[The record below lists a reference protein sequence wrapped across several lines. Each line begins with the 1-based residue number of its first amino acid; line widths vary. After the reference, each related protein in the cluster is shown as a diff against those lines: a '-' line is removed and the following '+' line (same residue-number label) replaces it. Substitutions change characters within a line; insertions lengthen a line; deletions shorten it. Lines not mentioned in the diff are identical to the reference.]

1 MKDVG
6 HMVTWD
12 GGAVCGQELVLEG
25 GEGGL
30 DQQRHQE
37 AECRRAAMNIFN
49 LDNWDIAVIYYRFH
63 QTTRRVILAKTL
75 IRSIQQRDSCNSG
88 KVFLTWRWRARRM
101 WGWWCRSGIPSP
113 GRRPSRS
120 DSWFPPY
127 WAPSSRPWRSWAQL
141 WAGNYYPLIML
152 LLTTLCSPVTTPRI
166 DLGVARQPPADTTHL
181 SSLLCAK

>member
-49 LDNWDIAVIYYRFH
+49 LDNWDIAI
-63 QTTRRVILAKTL
+63 IL
-75 IRSIQQRDSCNSG
+75 
-88 KVFLTWRWRARRM
+88 
-101 WGWWCRSGIPSP
+101 
-113 GRRPSRS
+113 
-120 DSWFPPY
+120 
-127 WAPSSRPWRSWAQL
+127 
-141 WAGNYYPLIML
+141 
-152 LLTTLCSPVTTPRI
+152 
-166 DLGVARQPPADTTHL
+166 
-181 SSLLCAK
+181 